1 MAVKVVIL
9 CGGLGTRLSEETK
22 IIPKPLV
29 KIGKYP
35 ILFHIMKIYS
45 RYGFK
50 DFVLALGY
58 RGLQIKKY
66 FKKNKI
72 AEKNKW
78 KINYQFT
85 GKNTLTGTRIKKI
98 EKLIK
103 DDENFMCT
111 YGDGLANINIKKL
124 YEFHIKKK
132 KTCTM
137 LAVRPAARFG
147 EIFLKGNIV
156 DKFIEKSQIH
166 SNWINGG
173 FFVFNKK
180 FFKYI
185 PNKNVMLELDP
196 IKKAIRN
203 NQLNAF
209 RHYSFWQCMDTLRDK
224 KLLNNLYRKNLIA
237 PWEK

>member
-9 CGGLGTRLSEETK
+9 CGGLGSRLSEETK
-22 IIPKPLV
+22 LIPKPLV

-50 DFVLALGY
+50 DFILALGY

-72 AEKNKW
+72 AEKNRW
-78 KINYQFT
+78 KINYKFT
-85 GKNTLTGTRIKKI
+85 GKNTLTGARIKKI

-103 DDENFMCT
+103 DNENFMCT

-124 YEFHIKKK
+124 YEFHKKK
-132 KTCTM
+132 RKVCT
-137 LAVRPAARFG
+137 LSAVRPTARFG
-147 EIFLKGNIV
+147 EIFLKGNV
-156 DKFIEKSQIH
+156 VNKFVEKPQVH

-185 PNKNVMLELDP
+185 
-196 IKKAIRN
+196 
-203 NQLNAF
+203 
-209 RHYSFWQCMDTLRDK
+209 
-224 KLLNNLYRKNLIA
+224 
-237 PWEK
+237 